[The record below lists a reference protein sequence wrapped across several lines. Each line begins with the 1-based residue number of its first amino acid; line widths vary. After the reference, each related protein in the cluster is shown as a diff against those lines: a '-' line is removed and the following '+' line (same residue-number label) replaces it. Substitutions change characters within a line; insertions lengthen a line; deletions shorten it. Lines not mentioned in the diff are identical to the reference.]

1 MRVGKLADER
11 LKTNTF
17 LVGDKLSIADLSL
30 YFSWNEVRALLE
42 KESKNLNSLAR
53 WGAHIAAIP
62 I

>member
-1 MRVGKLADER
+1 MAKIAEDR
-11 LKTNTF
+11 LKLNSF

-42 KESKNLNSLAR
+42 KESKSLNNLAR

-62 I
+62 L

>member
-1 MRVGKLADER
+1 VGKLADER
-11 LKTNTF
+11 LKTSTF
-17 LVGDKLSIADLSL
+17 LVGDKLSIADLCL

-42 KESKNLNSLAR
+42 KESKNLNNLAR